1 MFDEL
6 FNDIVDNFFKESEDT
21 INKMRNYK
29 KEREWKKNKY
39 DEIRANIDK
48 ELGKELRQK
57 LKDENR
63 SIANWITENAKE
75 YIKTALQ

>member
-1 MFDEL
+1 
-6 FNDIVDNFFKESEDT
+6 
-21 INKMRNYK
+21 MRNYK

-48 ELGKELRQK
+48 ELGSKLRQK

-75 YIKTALQ
+75 YIKTAL